1 MGSELVFFVVD
12 ILLVLVVVI
21 LSRRFK
27 ANVEACNL
35 MLRKREQDLL
45 IQEALFEDSKTSL
58 QKSSD
63 IITDSQLTHIERMI
77 IHSENVRDQYKL
89 LYTEAE
95 INGDDEKA
103 DRCIQNISIL
113 QDQIVALDRS
123 YFDISGKYFRM
134 ETEWIY
140 KTKVN

>member
-1 MGSELVFFVVD
+1 MGSELIFFAVD
-12 ILLVLVVVI
+12 ILLILVVVI
-21 LSRRFK
+21 LSRRFR
-27 ANVEACNL
+27 ANVEVCNL

-77 IHSENVRDQYKL
+77 IHSENMRDQYKL

-113 QDQIVALDRS
+113 QDQVVALDRS

>member
-113 QDQIVALDRS
+113 QYQIVALDRS